1 MKEIAEH
8 PDAPLPSHKYQMA
21 TIVQSDLVG
30 FTEMSSQRHP
40 EEAGKSL
47 GLEILDFFEV
57 VAVIEEIFNMF
68 DDLTDRFGVYK
79 ALAMSASR
87 YT

>member
-47 GLEILDFFEV
+47 EIDLFEV

-68 DDLTDRFGVYK
+68 DDLTDRYGVYK
-79 ALAMSASR
+79 ALAMSVSL